1 MKIERVTFGK
11 TIGMPNYGNDR
22 PGVEYAILEDGE
34 TMEQA
39 LTELNQ
45 RIIEWHKKEYPHLYT
60 NVFNVDA
67 IDKRIKEL
75 DKIDPKVRIENELES
90 LRKLLANID
99 YQEDAINLI
108 ERSGFKFNIELKE
121 IAKSKP
127 NKK

>member
-34 TMEQA
+34 TMEHA

-45 RIIEWHKKEYPHLYT
+45 RIIEWHKKEYPHLYGNIST
-60 NVFNVDA
+60 VSEAKPPLVDKE
-67 IDKRIKEL
+67 IDSKL
-75 DKIDPKVRIENELES
+75 DNM
-90 LRKLLANID
+90 RKLLADIEFK
-99 YQEDAINLI
+99 EDAASLI
-108 ERSGFKFNIELKE
+108 ARSEFKFNVELKA
-121 IAKSKP
+121 IAYAKP